1 MILRRLSQS
10 LKEQNWTAIWIEF
23 ALLVAGVFLG
33 IQVSNWNQAQ
43 KDNESSRAI
52 IEKLYTDYTEIEA
65 EGRKNKIQIEAA
77 SQSIEDALGLMRDP
91 EKAMDGKMLRE
102 KLDPMFNIPQALQ
115 ESATQQELIFS
126 GRMGLVA
133 NDELR
138 VMLVRNSAQIALAQ
152 KAQQARREFVRPY
165 TAPVMRLRMLLTEGY
180 PAQQA
185 IELAGGKPDIQIG
198 LHASGTIFEGELNT
212 LEQSLESLRRV
223 RHKLDEQRAVGNET

>member
-23 ALLVAGVFLG
+23 VLLVAGVFLG

-43 KDNESSRAI
+43 KDRETSRAI
-52 IEKLYTDYTEIEA
+52 TENLHIDYAEIEA
-65 EGRKNKIQIEAA
+65 EGRKNKVQIEAA
-77 SQSIEDALGLMRDP
+77 IQSIEDALALMRDP
-91 EKAMDGKMLRE
+91 EKPLDGKALRE
-102 KLDPMFNIPQALQ
+102 KVDLMFNIPQALQ

-133 NDELR
+133 NDDLR
-138 VMLVRNSAQIALAQ
+138 VMLVRNNAQITLAQ

-198 LHASGTIFEGELNT
+198 LHASRMIFKGELNT
-212 LEQSLESLRRV
+212 LERSLESLRRV
-223 RHKLDEQRAVGNET
+223 RKKLDEQRAVANKT